1 MKSDIKQALF
11 RFAIY
16 PGYVLC
22 DMELEIM
29 ELLRCRVVRGID
41 FDMKIFILFR
51 RFFGMVD

>member
-41 FDMKIFILFR
+41 FYMKIFILFR